1 MKSYEIDIRRGL
13 VDVKTGKAKR
23 KTGIAPK
30 PGEVIDFD
38 GTRLMAVEDD
48 GKDCY
53 KCAVYENN
61 YRLCMEYSK
70 KKIICLGT
78 LCGTNWRKDGKSIH
92 YEEVK
97 DGQ

>member
-1 MKSYEIDIRRGL
+1 MKSYEIDIKRGL
-13 VDVKTGKAKR
+13 VDVKTGKTKR

-30 PGEVIDFD
+30 PGEVIDFE

-48 GKDCY
+48 GKDCSG
-53 KCAVYENN
+53 CVVNEND
-61 YRLCMEYSK
+61 YRLWNSK
-70 KKIICLGT
+70 NKCICLGT

-92 YEEVK
+92 SEEVK